1 MRVAAVLGVLAAGL
15 LLWVRRGCPHDV
27 RTIPIGE
34 EQTCLV
40 CGSHRRFVLGQKPG
54 PWKR

>member
-15 LLWVRRGCPHDV
+15 LLWVKRGCPHDV
-27 RTIPIGE
+27 RTIPIGD